1 MSAGIFGVR
10 RRRPRA
16 NKPQWNFL
24 ERAHG
29 ETAELA
35 VTVIVFSPT
44 LQNTRESGDYAT
56 KPRIPRLTRTSGS
69 T

>member
-10 RRRPRA
+10 SRRRRP
-16 NKPQWNFL
+16 NKLQLNVL
-24 ERAHG
+24 ERAYG
-29 ETAELA
+29 EAAQLA
-35 VTVIVFSPT
+35 VKVIVLSRT
-44 LQNTRESGDYAT
+44 LQNTSESGDYAT